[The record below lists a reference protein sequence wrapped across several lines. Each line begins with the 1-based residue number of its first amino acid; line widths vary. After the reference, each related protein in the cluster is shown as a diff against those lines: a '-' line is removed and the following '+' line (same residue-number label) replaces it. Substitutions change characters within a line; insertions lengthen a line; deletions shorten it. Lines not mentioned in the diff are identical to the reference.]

1 MKTAEQAFLERSEK
15 GEVQSDPRRCI
26 CVSFMEIDGYGA
38 TRDTVLSPLEVP
50 SLFMKVFVI
59 VHGIQVVCLHEM
71 PMNCDFIVA
80 IKH

>member
-15 GEVQSDPRRCI
+15 GEVHSDPQRCI
-26 CVSFMEIDGYGA
+26 RVSFMEIDGY

-50 SLFMKVFVI
+50 SLYMKVFVI